1 MNQAASNVTLKHP
14 TGPWWTI
21 YGTAGEIVQQIGQVF
36 PHLTQGAQAT
46 DFPVIVA
53 QASAEWAQL
62 VGATSQTPAQQPQQ
76 TFGQPAASP
85 HAQAVNTVQNA
96 VQGTVQPGGNIEVHP
111 KGWGTFEHNHP
122 QAPQTIYG
130 PKVLKRAKSQA
141 GKDYAQWLDPRDP
154 GIPSVYAANGK
165 AKPQDLL
172 PAEFANGV

>member
-53 QASAEWAQL
+53 QASAEWAQV
-62 VGATSQTPAQQPQQ
+62 VGATSQTPATQTQQ
-76 TFGQPAASP
+76 TFGQPAASQ

-96 VQGTVQPGGNIEVHP
+96 VQGTVQGGGTIETDPWGGTYEHGHP
-111 KGWGTFEHNHP
+111 K
-122 QAPQTIYG
+122 APQTPFG

-141 GKDYAQWLDPRDP
+141 GNMYAQWLDPRDP
-154 GIPSVYAANGK
+154 KIPSVYAAMGK
-165 AKPQDLL
+165 TKPDGYIE
-172 PAEFANGV
+172 PEFAKV